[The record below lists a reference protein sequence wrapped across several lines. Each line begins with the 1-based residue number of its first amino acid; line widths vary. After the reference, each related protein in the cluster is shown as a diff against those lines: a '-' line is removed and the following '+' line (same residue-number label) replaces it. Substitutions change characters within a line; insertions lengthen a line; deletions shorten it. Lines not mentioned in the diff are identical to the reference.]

1 VVTAVQ
7 STLLAIAIVVI
18 IALVTALAGPFFIDW
33 GRYRSTFETEA
44 SRLVGMPVRITG
56 PIDARILPS
65 PIVSLGDIQ
74 IGAGDPSSRLRAQS
88 LQVELALGSLVRG
101 QWRAAALHLNGPEF
115 NVGLDRAGH
124 ISGIPLTL
132 TVDPEQVA
140 IDRLVIDNGSVTL
153 GDAASGARLVLEQLW
168 FHGDVRSLLGPIKGE
183 GAFVSSGQL
192 YGYNLNTQRVG
203 EDGGTKLRLSID
215 PADRPLAIETE
226 GTLWVEKGS
235 PRYEGAATL
244 ARPVGVALAGGKKLV
259 SDPWNLSSR
268 IKANATAALFEQFE
282 FQYGPEERGVK
293 LTGTADVQFGAR
305 PRFDGVLSARQVDL
319 DRSFTP
325 PEGASRLP
333 LATLRAFAASL
344 GDAIRPPIP
353 VKLGIGIDALTV
365 GGAPLQ
371 AVRGDIASDGDAW
384 NLETFEFRAPGLTDV
399 KLSGRL
405 KVSPNATEFVGPAA
419 VDSSDPSALVAWIE
433 GLSEAPK
440 MAMGSLRVRGDV
452 TLGSER
458 IAIERLRADADRKT
472 FEGRLAYIFPAG
484 KHPARL
490 DAALRAPDIDVDA
503 AIAFANAA
511 LAGSK
516 LEKPG
521 EMALAIDVGRAVY
534 GGVEAKG
541 AAANVEF
548 DGSGIRVERLSV
560 SDLAGATLNAS
571 GRIDASSSSRG
582 ALTMALDAR
591 KLDGVAALAAKF
603 APAIADKIQA
613 FGQHAAP
620 AKLNATL
627 SVEPLAGESAKSAA
641 KLIVDG
647 TLGSVHL
654 SATGDAKGELS
665 TVAGTDARLEGLVES
680 EDGESLIAMLGLDRV
695 LAVERR
701 PSRLTFVASGSTGS
715 EIRVE
720 SKTNA
725 TGFESA
731 LTGTVRLSEE
741 SAKANFEINASAADV
756 IALRRDAATPTP
768 MTLKSKVAYSGDTV
782 SLRDLTVSFA
792 GSTLR
797 GQLGLTLGS
806 PIKLDGRIAAEAID
820 LPAVMSTAFAM
831 RLQSGA
837 QNNLSQ
843 WSIEPFPASMWTG
856 FDGKIPFYAVRATL
870 MPGFV
875 AQQVRGVV
883 HFDPSGVAIEDGEGN
898 LAEGRLQVQAN
909 LRRRD
914 NGVAAHGQI
923 SLSNADMTILS
934 SNASLHAAG
943 RLSAQVEADASGLS
957 PAAFVGGLSG
967 TGSISVENAQVGGF
981 DPAAIDAAIAA
992 VDRGLPVDSPKVGDV
1007 VAAAL
1012 DAGKL
1017 NVPLATGTISISAG
1031 RARITS
1037 AAVPAQGADVSLN
1050 ALLDLAQQGLD
1061 ARVTLLGTVKANAPG
1076 SGRRPELSVLFKGP
1090 IDAPRKNIDLPT
1102 FVGWLTLRSVERET
1116 KRLEDIQSKEPG
1128 NVGSTPGRDG
1138 SRAKPPDLPPPVTI
1152 KPSPAPK
1159 VARPP

>member
-1 VVTAVQ
+1 VQ
-7 STLLAIAIVVI
+7 STLLAIAIAVI
-18 IALVTALAGPFFIDW
+18 IVLVTALVGPLFIDW
-33 GRYRSTFETEA
+33 GSYRSTFETEA

-65 PIVSLGDIQ
+65 PMVSLGDIQ

-115 NVGLDRAGH
+115 NVGLDWSGH
-124 ISGIPLTL
+124 VSGIPLAL

-140 IDRLVIDNGSVTL
+140 IDRLVIENGSVTL
-153 GDAASGARLVLEQLW
+153 RDAASGARLVLEQLW

-192 YGYNLNTQRVG
+192 YGYNLITQRVG
-203 EDGGTKLRLSID
+203 EDGGAKLRLSID

-259 SDPWNLSSR
+259 SEPWHLSSR
-268 IKANATAALFEQFE
+268 IRANATAALFEQFE

-305 PRFDGVLSARQVDL
+305 PHFDGVLSARQLDL
-319 DRSFTP
+319 DRSFAP

-333 LATLRAFAASL
+333 LATLREFAASL

-365 GGAPLQ
+365 GGSPLQ

-384 NLETFEFRAPGLTDV
+384 NLETFEFRAPGLTEV

-405 KVSPNATEFVGPAA
+405 KVNANATEFVGPAA

-440 MAMGSLRVRGDV
+440 MAMGSLRVRGDM

-490 DAALRAPDIDVDA
+490 DAALRAPEIDVDA
-503 AIAFANAA
+503 AIAFATAA

-521 EMALAIDVGRAVY
+521 EIAVAIDVGRATY
-534 GGVEAKG
+534 GGVDAKG

-548 DGSGIRVERLSV
+548 DGDGIRVERLSV
-560 SDLAGATLNAS
+560 SDLAGAALNAS
-571 GRIDASSSSRG
+571 GRIDASSSPRG
-582 ALTMALDAR
+582 ALTLTLDAR

-603 APAIADKIQA
+603 APGIADKIQA
-613 FGQHAAP
+613 FGQHAAS

-627 SVEPLAGESAKSAA
+627 NVQPLAGESAKSAA
-641 KLIVDG
+641 KLTVDG
-647 TLGSVHL
+647 TLGSAHL
-654 SATGDAKGELS
+654 NVSGDAKGELS
-665 TVAGTDARLEGLVES
+665 TVAATDARLEGVVDS
-680 EDGESLIAMLGLDRV
+680 EDGGSLIAMLGLDRV

-720 SKTNA
+720 SKMTA
-725 TGFESA
+725 TGLESA
-731 LTGTVRLSEE
+731 LTGTMRLSEQ
-741 SAKANFEINASAADV
+741 SPKANFEVSASAADV
-756 IALRRDAATPTP
+756 IAFRRDPATPAP
-768 MTLKSKVAYSGDTV
+768 VTLKTKIVASGDAV
-782 SLRDLTVSFA
+782 SLRDLTVGFA

-806 PIKLDGRIAAEAID
+806 PIKLDGRIAAETID
-820 LPAVMSTAFAM
+820 LPAVMSTAFGM
-831 RLQSGA
+831 HLQSGP

-843 WSIEPFPASMWTG
+843 WPIEPFPTTLWTG
-856 FDGKIPFYAVRATL
+856 FEGKIPFYAVRTTL
-870 MPGFV
+870 LPGFV
-875 AQQVRGVV
+875 AQQIRGVV

-898 LAEGRLQVQAN
+898 LAEGRLQAQAD
-909 LRRRD
+909 LHRRD
-914 NGVAAHGQI
+914 NGVAAHCQI
-923 SLSNADMTILS
+923 SLSNADAAILS
-934 SNASLHAAG
+934 SNTSLRSTG
-943 RLSAQVEADASGLS
+943 RLTAQIEAQATGLS
-957 PAAFVGGLSG
+957 PATFIGALSG
-967 TGSISVENAQVGGF
+967 TGSISVENAQFGGV
-981 DPAAIDAAIAA
+981 DPTAIDAAIAA

-1017 NVPLATGTISISAG
+1017 NIQSATGTISISAG
-1031 RARITS
+1031 RMRITS
-1037 AAVPAQGADVSLN
+1037 ASVPAQGADVSLN
-1050 ALLDLAQQGLD
+1050 AFLDLVEQGLD
-1061 ARVTLLGTVKANAPG
+1061 ARVTLLGTSKANTPA
-1076 SGRRPELSVLFKGP
+1076 SGRRPELSVVLKGP
-1090 IDAPRKNIDLPT
+1090 IDAPRKTIDLPA

-1116 KRLEDIQSKEPG
+1116 KRLEDIQGKEPG
-1128 NVGSTPGRDG
+1128 NVGSSPGREG
-1138 SRAKPPDLPPPVTI
+1138 SRPRPPDKPPDLPPPVTI
-1152 KPSPAPK
+1152 RPSPPPK